1 MRVSLGTLPADVIIP
16 IAAFV
21 VLQSV
26 HISDTGPHGPAL
38 FELSAVCQ
46 HIRAAL
52 LSAPELWTH
61 IDLVWT
67 ERYILECTSRAGAH
81 PLHIRVSPRDTLTAR
96 TAMIFAR
103 AISLVLNFDES
114 TFMEYEVPDMT
125 LLRSLT
131 LVCPTSLYNPGASRC
146 LSAETYA
153 RLNHISCRG
162 SMIITPFPLPA
173 LVYAD
178 LQAFNT
184 TADILAQFFLCAP
197 QIKDLALCAFTLYLD
212 PWGLLVSAS
221 APLLHRLQRLRIE
234 GATHD
239 VQTMLGMLRPPA
251 VELHVVAD
259 GRSLSYEDA
268 RRDEVLAAYVAAFL
282 AQHAP
287 LTVPKGSLHVE
298 CTSSQPRMNVELGG
312 AQLPLHYVQHDAVP
326 LSSPL
331 LAHVGTLI
339 LESESC
345 PTAFLE
351 SVFAQVAQHPW
362 LAGVDRLVL
371 CGWRHGAT
379 AVADRQ
385 RLQPLEDWIA
395 SRPPLHIIKF
405 EGCSGGMKPMFAR
418 LASAQ
423 SAEQVTWRWSSMEVT
438 EKRSPG
444 TT

>member
-1 MRVSLGTLPADVIIP
+1 
-16 IAAFV
+16 
-21 VLQSV
+21 
-26 HISDTGPHGPAL
+26 
-38 FELSAVCQ
+38 
-46 HIRAAL
+46 
-52 LSAPELWTH
+52 
-61 IDLVWT
+61 
-67 ERYILECTSRAGAH
+67 
-81 PLHIRVSPRDTLTAR
+81 
-96 TAMIFAR
+96 MIFAR
-103 AISLVLNFDES
+103 AVSLVLNFDES

-162 SMIITPFPLPA
+162 SMIIAPFPLFA
-173 LVYAD
+173 LVCAD
-178 LQAFNT
+178 LCAFNT

-197 QIKDLALCAFTLYLD
+197 QIEDLALCAFTLYLD

-268 RRDEVLAAYVAAFL
+268 RSDEVLAAYVTAFW
-282 AQHAP
+282 AQQAP
-287 LTVPKGSLHVE
+287 PSVPKGSLHVE
-298 CTSSQPRMNVELGG
+298 CNSSQTYMTIELGNVH
-312 AQLPLHYVQHDAVP
+312 LPLHYVQHAVP

-331 LAHVGTLI
+331 LAHVRTL
-339 LESESC
+339 
-345 PTAFLE
+345 FLE
-351 SVFAQVAQHPW
+351 SATYPAAFFDNVFAQVAQHLW
-362 LAGVDRLVL
+362 LNHVDQLVL
-371 CGWRHGAT
+371 RGWRHGAT

-385 RLQPLEDWIA
+385 RLRPLEEWIA
-395 SRPPLHIIKF
+395 SRPPLRMIKF

-423 SAEQVTWRWSSMEVT
+423 SAEQVTWRWSSMGVT
-438 EKRSPG
+438 EKRSSG